1 LRRGFAQPNDEAS
14 ALFVVLA
21 TAAGVLLAGV
31 LGLLAGLLAAALLL
45 AGLVLATLLVL
56 AALLARVVVLR
67 ILRILVHRTHSPV
80 CPTPIHDKRKAKV
93 PLSQIFEILNLAP
106 ASPNRNATMYSIY
119 HK

>member
-1 LRRGFAQPNDEAS
+1 
-14 ALFVVLA
+14 VLA
-21 TAAGVLLAGV
+21 TAARVVLAGVVLARV

-56 AALLARVVVLR
+56 TALMLAALLARVVVVR

-93 PLSQIFEILNLAP
+93 PFMQIFDALNLGP
-106 ASPNRNATMYSIY
+106 ASRRRNATMYSIY